1 MVHEGKRCGVDQ
13 ERGAEAAEVVEMLNG
28 VHAEAREWLN
38 VGVPVVKAVDVLVH
52 GRDVDKSKAFQ
63 LVSKSRQELRVT
75 CGQNRSET
83 LYRGEPRRL
92 RR

>member
-1 MVHEGKRCGVDQ
+1 MLHEGKGCGVDQ
-13 ERGAEAAEVVEMLNG
+13 ERRAETAEVVEMFNG

-38 VGVPVVKAVDVLVH
+38 VGVPVVEAVDVLIH
-52 GRDVDKSKAFQ
+52 GRDVDKSKALQ
-63 LVSKSRQELRVT
+63 LLRRGQQELRVT

-83 LYRGEPRRL
+83 LCRGEPRRL